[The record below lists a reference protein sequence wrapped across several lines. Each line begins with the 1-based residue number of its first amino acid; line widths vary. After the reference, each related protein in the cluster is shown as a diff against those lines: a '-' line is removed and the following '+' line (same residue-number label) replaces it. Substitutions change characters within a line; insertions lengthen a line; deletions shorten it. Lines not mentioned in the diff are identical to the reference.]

1 MPQNPTSPNPIALRL
16 PGPPK
21 SARSPR
27 SGRGGVESSGVGV
40 RLMRSIQLGAI
51 AAFTLAVI
59 AFARG
64 ESLAATVLFV
74 VAAVGFLYRSGLLV
88 A

>member
-1 MPQNPTSPNPIALRL
+1 
-16 PGPPK
+16 
-21 SARSPR
+21 
-27 SGRGGVESSGVGV
+27 V

>member
-1 MPQNPTSPNPIALRL
+1 MVAEDVR
-16 PGPPK
+16 
-21 SARSPR
+21 
-27 SGRGGVESSGVGV
+27 GVGM

-59 AFARG
+59 AFARD

-74 VAAVGFLYRSGLLV
+74 VAAVGFLIVLILQRRR
-88 A
+88 